1 MTATVDEK
9 NSRRDARTRCFW
21 VPNEDELYVRYHD
34 EEWGVPLHDERAL
47 FELLILEGFQAG
59 LSWRTILHRRA
70 GMREAFEGFDPE
82 VMAEW
87 GQARVAELL
96 EDPRIIRNRLKVEG
110 ARASARA
117 YLDLRAEG
125 ITFADHVWGFVDG
138 RPLQNRFADPADVPA
153 KTPAAEALGQ
163 DLKRRGF
170 KFVGPTICYAFMQ
183 AAGMVNDHQV
193 GCFRHAEVA
202 KLG

>member
-21 VPNEDELYVRYHD
+21 VPKDDELYVRYHD
-34 EEWGVPLHDERAL
+34 EEWGVPLRDERAL

-59 LSWRTILHRRA
+59 LSWRTILHRRE

-87 GQARVAELL
+87 GQPRVAELL
-96 EDPRIIRNRLKVEG
+96 DDPRIIRNRLKVEG

-125 ITFADHVWGFVDG
+125 TTLADHVWDFVDG
-138 RPLQNRFADPADVPA
+138 KPLQNRFAEPAEVPA
-153 KTPAAEALGQ
+153 KTPAAEALGE

-202 KLG
+202 RLG